1 MTLKSRKLVR
11 PTSRT
16 PKEDADPLGLF
27 PALSEQLKQT
37 YDAEVRAFLRKF
49 LLVGGL
55 APAVRRSI
63 SAAVTARGRPVRVDF
78 RITFYPPDAS
88 GFFRAD
94 GELITPVAELA
105 RRRSVTS
112 NPTIQ
117 NTDRNSWAFSASLC
131 ACTDLKGDGAKGV
144 VANSPR
150 RRG

>member
-105 RRRSVTS
+105 PEAERDEQSDDPEYGPQFMGLFGEPVRVHRPKGGWGKRGRRR
-112 NPTIQ
+112 
-117 NTDRNSWAFSASLC
+117 
-131 ACTDLKGDGAKGV
+131 
-144 VANSPR
+144 
-150 RRG
+150 

>member
-49 LLVGGL
+49 LLVGGF

-105 RRRSVTS
+105 PEAERDEQSDDPEYGPQFMGLFGEPVRVHRPKGGWGKRGRRR
-112 NPTIQ
+112 
-117 NTDRNSWAFSASLC
+117 
-131 ACTDLKGDGAKGV
+131 
-144 VANSPR
+144 
-150 RRG
+150 